1 MPPDRVSSGATSL
14 LQFPCSFP
22 IKIMG
27 DCTDGFAE
35 QICALVKTHAPD
47 FDPSSIEMRPSR
59 NGNYLGL
66 TVTVDAQSQTQLDHL
81 YQALTK
87 HPLVKV
93 VL

>member
-1 MPPDRVSSGATSL
+1 L
-14 LQFPCSFP
+14 
-22 IKIMG
+22 
-27 DCTDGFAE
+27 
-35 QICALVKTHAPD
+35 
-47 FDPSSIEMRPSR
+47 IEMRPSR

-66 TVTVDAQSQTQLDHL
+66 TVTIDAQSQNQLDHL